1 MISSPFDYAPDIGD
15 NNPLEMVEE
24 LCDSKEWKYTR
35 VDNDLLTLTIPG
47 HKGVR
52 YELCLEW
59 QEEFSAVLFSCCIPL
74 EIKDEQYEG
83 ACATIQEINENLW
96 MGHFDLSHKG
106 VFPTYRQTLLFRMI
120 PSGIA
125 VDIVQDTIE
134 IAVAECDRFY
144 TTFQLIQ
151 AGDTRLRENLS
162 AAIFETVGE
171 A

>member
-15 NNPLEMVEE
+15 NNPLDLVEE
-24 LCDSKEWKYTR
+24 LCTEKGWQFNR
-35 VDNDLLTLTIPG
+35 VDRDLVTLSVQG
-47 HKGVR
+47 QKVR
-52 YELCLEW
+52 YEICLEW

-74 EIKDEQYEG
+74 EIKDAQYET
-83 ACATIQEINENLW
+83 ACDTLQEINENLW

-106 VFPTYRQTLLFRMI
+106 VYPTYRHTLLFRMI
-120 PSGIA
+120 PAGVA

-134 IAVAECDRFY
+134 IAVAECNRFY

-151 AGDTRLRENLS
+151 AGDVRLRDNLS
-162 AAIFETVGE
+162 AAVFETIGE